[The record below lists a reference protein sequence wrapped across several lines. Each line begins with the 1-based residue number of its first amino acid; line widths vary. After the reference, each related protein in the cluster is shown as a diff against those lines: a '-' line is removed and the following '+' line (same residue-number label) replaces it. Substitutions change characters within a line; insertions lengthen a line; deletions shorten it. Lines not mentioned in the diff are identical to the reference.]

1 MSNVQALTPSS
12 TTSYVVLSSSVNIA
26 TVGDVITPSL
36 PFNIYGTGGPLY
48 SPYFLSG
55 AAEQVAFTYKKLG
68 GDVLDIELVEGQVH
82 TAYEEACLEYSY
94 LINLH
99 QAKKDRKI
107 TRLNSSHVALS
118 RMPSSA

>member
-48 SPYFLSG
+48 SPYFLPLIWKYSK
-55 AAEQVAFTYKKLG
+55 T
-68 GDVLDIELVEGQVH
+68 IEPL
-82 TAYEEACLEYSY
+82 LRYSLY
-94 LINLH
+94 NP
-99 QAKKDRKI
+99 A
-107 TRLNSSHVALS
+107 
-118 RMPSSA
+118 